1 MRTLCLV
8 ASIVSALFSGHAFA
22 QTQDYPS
29 RPVRMIVTF
38 PAGGASDIVARI
50 FAERLSELWKQQVFV
65 ENRIGG
71 GGSIGTEA
79 AYRAAPDGYTLL
91 LASSTP
97 IINQVL
103 IPNLPFTFTR
113 DFPTLAVVSSAP
125 MMIAVHPSV
134 PANDLKALTAMLKA
148 APGKHDYTACNMA
161 SPYHFAMEMY
171 KQAVGAFAVHIP
183 HRGCNPATTDAVA
196 GHIKI
201 VVTNLP
207 TALPFLKQGRLR
219 PIAVMTRERS
229 SSAPDVPTVRESG
242 IAELKDYHLESYYGF
257 MAPPK
262 TPAALVSKIEAD
274 ILYLAARPD
283 VRKRLEGAGLD
294 MLVLDATGMRELI
307 RADAEKYAR
316 VAKQAGIKVE

>member
-1 MRTLCLV
+1 MRRLCFFL
-8 ASIVSALFSGHAFA
+8 AFIAAINCGWVSA
-22 QTQDYPS
+22 QEYPS
-29 RPVRMIVTF
+29 RPVKMIVTF

-65 ENRIGG
+65 ENRVGG

-79 AYRAAPDGYTLL
+79 AYRAEPDGHTLL

-103 IPNLPFTFTR
+103 IPSLPFTFTK

-125 MMIAVHPSV
+125 MMIAVHPTV
-134 PANDLKALTAMLKA
+134 PVKDLQELTAMLKG

-161 SPYHFAMEMY
+161 SPYHFAIEMY
-171 KQAVGAFAVHIP
+171 KQAVGVFAVHIP
-183 HRGCNPATTDAVA
+183 HRGCGPATTDAVA

-207 TALPFLKQGRLR
+207 AALPFLRQGRLR
-219 PIAVMTRERS
+219 PVALMSKERS
-229 SSAPDVPTVRESG
+229 ASVPEVPTARESG
-242 IAELKDYHLESYYGF
+242 IPELKEYYLESYYGF

-262 TPAALVSKIEAD
+262 TPPAILTKVEAD
-274 ILYLAARPD
+274 ILALAARPD

-294 MLVLDATGMRELI
+294 MLVLDSKQMTNLI
-307 RADAEKYAR
+307 RSDAEKYAQT
-316 VAKQAGIKVE
+316 AKQAGIKVE

>member
-1 MRTLCLV
+1 MRLVFLLSCLWV
-8 ASIVSALFSGHAFA
+8 ALSAIA
-22 QTQDYPS
+22 QEYPA
-29 RPVRMIVTF
+29 RPVKMIVTF

-50 FAERLSELWKQQVFV
+50 FAERLSDLWKQQVIV

-79 AYRAAPDGYTLL
+79 AYRAEPDGYTLL

-103 IPNLPFTFTR
+103 IPNLPFTYTR
-113 DFPTLAVVSSAP
+113 DFPTIAMVTSAP
-125 MMIAVHPSV
+125 MMIAVHPDV
-134 PANDLKALTAMLKA
+134 PANNLKELTALLKA

-171 KQAVGAFAVHIP
+171 KQAVGVYAVHIP
-183 HRGCNPATTDAVA
+183 HRGCSPATTDAVA

-207 TALPFLKQGRLR
+207 TALPYMKNGRLR
-219 PIAVMTRERS
+219 PIALISKDRS
-229 SSAPDVPTVRESG
+229 PSAPDVPTVRESG
-242 IAELKDYHLESYYGF
+242 IPELKDYYLESYYGF

-262 TPAALVSKIEAD
+262 TPAAIVSKVEAD
-274 ILYLAARPD
+274 ILNLAARPEM
-283 VRKRLEGAGLD
+283 RKRLEGAGLD
-294 MLVLDATGMRELI
+294 MLVLNSRQMSELI
-307 RADAEKYAR
+307 RSDAEKYAR
-316 VAKQAGIKVE
+316 VARQAGIKVE

>member
-1 MRTLCLV
+1 MRCLRFLISFV
-8 ASIVSALFSGHAFA
+8 AATCCHLAMA
-22 QTQDYPS
+22 QEYPS
-29 RPVRMIVTF
+29 RPVKMIVTF
-38 PAGGASDIVARI
+38 PVGGASDIVARI
-50 FAERLSELWKQQVFV
+50 FAERLSEVWRQQVFI

-79 AYRAAPDGYTLL
+79 AYRAEPDGYTLL

-103 IPNLPFTFTR
+103 IPGLAFTYTK
-113 DFPTLAVVSSAP
+113 DFPTIAVVSSAP

-134 PANDLKALTAMLKA
+134 PVMDLKELTAMLKA

-171 KQAVGAFAVHIP
+171 KQAVGVFAVHIP
-183 HRGCNPATTDAVA
+183 HRGCSPATADAVA

-207 TALPFLKQGRLR
+207 TALPFMKQGRLR
-219 PIAVMTRERS
+219 PIALMSKDRS
-229 SSAPDVPTVRESG
+229 SSVPDVPTARESG
-242 IAELKDYHLESYYGF
+242 IPQLKDYYLESYYGF

-262 TPAALVSKIEAD
+262 TPAAIVAKVEAD
-274 ILYLAARPD
+274 ILNLAARPD

-294 MLVLDATGMRELI
+294 MLVLNSKQMADLI

>member
-1 MRTLCLV
+1 MRGFGVVVSFLLAIYAGLAV
-8 ASIVSALFSGHAFA
+8 AQG
-22 QTQDYPS
+22 YPS
-29 RPVRMIVTF
+29 RPVKMIVTF
-38 PAGGASDIVARI
+38 PAGGASDIAARI
-50 FAERLSELWKQQVFV
+50 FAERLSDLWKQQVFV
-65 ENRIGG
+65 ENRVGG
-71 GGSIGTEA
+71 GGSVGTEA
-79 AYRAAPDGYTLL
+79 AYRAEPDGHTLL

-103 IPNLPFTFTR
+103 IPGLKFTYTR
-113 DFPTLAVVSSAP
+113 DFPTIAVVASAP

-134 PANDLKALTAMLKA
+134 PVNDLKGLTAMLKA

-171 KQAVGAFAVHIP
+171 KQAVGVFAVHIP
-183 HRGCNPATTDAVA
+183 HRGCGPATTDAVA

-207 TALPFLKQGRLR
+207 AALPFIKQGKLR
-219 PIAVMTRERS
+219 PIALMSKDRS
-229 SSAPDVPTVRESG
+229 PSVPDVPTVRESG
-242 IAELKDYHLESYYGF
+242 MPELKDYYLESYYGF

-262 TPAALVSKIEAD
+262 TPATIVSKVEAD
-274 ILYLAARPD
+274 ILALAARPE

-294 MLVLDATGMRELI
+294 MLVLNSKQMTDLI
-307 RADAEKYAR
+307 RSDAEKYAR

>member
-1 MRTLCLV
+1 MRLSRLV
-8 ASIVSALFSGHAFA
+8 CFLIAIFCDVAVG
-22 QTQDYPS
+22 QDYPS
-29 RPVRMIVTF
+29 RPVKMIVTF

-65 ENRIGG
+65 ENRLGG
-71 GGSIGTEA
+71 GGTIGTEA
-79 AYRAAPDGYTLL
+79 AYRGEPDGYTLL

-103 IPNLPFTFTR
+103 IPQLPFTYTR
-113 DFPTLAVVSSAP
+113 DFPTIAVVSSAP

-134 PANDLKALTAMLKA
+134 PANDLKELTAMLKA

-171 KQAVGAFAVHIP
+171 KQAVGVFAVHIP
-183 HRGCNPATTDAVA
+183 HRGCGPATTDGVA

-207 TALPFLKQGRLR
+207 AALPFIRQGRLK
-219 PIAVMTRERS
+219 PIALMSRGRS
-229 SSAPDVPTVRESG
+229 SSVPDVPTMRESG
-242 IAELKDYHLESYYGF
+242 IPQLKDYYLESYYGF

-262 TPAALVSKIEAD
+262 TPLAIVAKVEAD
-274 ILYLAARPD
+274 ILNLAGRPD

-294 MLVLDATGMRELI
+294 MLVLDSKAMKDLI
-307 RADAEKYAR
+307 VSDAEKYAR

>member
-1 MRTLCLV
+1 
-8 ASIVSALFSGHAFA
+8 
-22 QTQDYPS
+22 
-29 RPVRMIVTF
+29 MIVTF
-38 PAGGASDIVARI
+38 PAGGASDIAARI
-50 FAERLSELWKQQVFV
+50 FAERLADLWKQQVFV
-65 ENRIGG
+65 ENRVGG
-71 GGSIGTEA
+71 GGSVGTEA
-79 AYRAAPDGYTLL
+79 AYRAEPDGHTLL

-103 IPNLPFTFTR
+103 IPGLKFTYTR
-113 DFPTLAVVSSAP
+113 DFPTIAVVASAP

-134 PANDLKALTAMLKA
+134 PVNDLKGLTAMLKA

-171 KQAVGAFAVHIP
+171 KQAVGVFAVHIP
-183 HRGCNPATTDAVA
+183 HRGCGPATTDAVA

-207 TALPFLKQGRLR
+207 AALPFIKQGKLR
-219 PIAVMTRERS
+219 PIALMSKDRS
-229 SSAPDVPTVRESG
+229 PSVPDVPTVRESG
-242 IAELKDYHLESYYGF
+242 MPELKDYYLESYYGF

-262 TPAALVSKIEAD
+262 TPATIVSKVEAD
-274 ILYLAARPD
+274 ILALAARPE

-294 MLVLDATGMRELI
+294 MLVLNSKQMTDLI
-307 RADAEKYAR
+307 RSDAEKYAR